1 VQKNVL
7 ITGCSSG
14 IGLISAIDL
23 HQRGYRVIAGC
34 RKPDDLSRLNAL
46 GLTAILIDMDDP
58 TSVEQAIESVESLTG
73 GKLFA
78 LFNNAGYGQYGPL
91 TTISR
96 QQMERQFSTNFF
108 GVHQLTLGLL
118 PLLRAN
124 GHARILNTSSVMG
137 FITTPGRGAYA
148 ASKYALEAWTDTL
161 RMELSKEPISVS
173 LLEPGPITTAFS
185 TNVQQG
191 DHANPIENPGI
202 AARFALPPEAL
213 LPKIR
218 HALESRYPLRRYPV
232 TLVTYAMAI
241 AKRLLPS
248 WLMESILNNPS
259 KKS

>member
-1 VQKNVL
+1 MQKNIL

-14 IGLISAIDL
+14 IGLISALDL
-23 HQRGYRVIAGC
+23 HQRGYRIIAGC
-34 RKPDDLSRLNAL
+34 RKPDDLVRLNAL
-46 GLTAILIDMDDP
+46 GLTAIQIDMDDP
-58 TSVEQAIESVESLTG
+58 ASIEQAIENVHTLTE

-96 QQMERQFSTNFF
+96 QQMDRQFSTNFF

-124 GHARILNTSSVMG
+124 GTARIVNTSSVMG
-137 FITTPGRGAYA
+137 FIATPGRGAYA

-161 RMELSKEPISVS
+161 RMELANEPIYVS

-185 TNVQQG
+185 SNVHQG
-191 DHANPIENPGI
+191 DDANPVENPGI

-218 HALESRYPLRRYPV
+218 HALESRSPQHRYPV
-232 TLVTYAMAI
+232 TLVTHAMAI

-248 WLMESILNNPS
+248 CLMDMILNNRT

>member
-14 IGLISAIDL
+14 IGLISALDL

-34 RKPDDLSRLNAL
+34 RKPDDLTRLNAL

-58 TSVEQAIESVESLTG
+58 TSVEQAIESVKSLTS

-96 QQMERQFSTNFF
+96 QQMEHQFSTNFF

-137 FITTPGRGAYA
+137 FIATPGRGAYA

-161 RMELSKEPISVS
+161 RMELSKESISVS

-248 WLMESILNNPS
+248 WLMDSILNNPS

>member
-1 VQKNVL
+1 VQKNIL

-14 IGLISAIDL
+14 IGLISALDL

-34 RKPDDLSRLNAL
+34 RKPDDFSRLNAL

-58 TSVEQAIESVESLTG
+58 TSVEQAIDSVKSLTG

-137 FITTPGRGAYA
+137 LIT
-148 ASKYALEAWTDTL
+148 
-161 RMELSKEPISVS
+161 
-173 LLEPGPITTAFS
+173 
-185 TNVQQG
+185 
-191 DHANPIENPGI
+191 
-202 AARFALPPEAL
+202 
-213 LPKIR
+213 
-218 HALESRYPLRRYPV
+218 
-232 TLVTYAMAI
+232 
-241 AKRLLPS
+241 KRC
-248 WLMESILNNPS
+248 
-259 KKS
+259 